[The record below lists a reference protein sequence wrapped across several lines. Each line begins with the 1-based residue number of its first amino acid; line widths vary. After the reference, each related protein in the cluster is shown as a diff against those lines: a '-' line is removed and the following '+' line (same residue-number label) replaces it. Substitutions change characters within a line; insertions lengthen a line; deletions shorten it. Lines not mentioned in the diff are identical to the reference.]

1 MGGVSQASR
10 FSFLIHGWC
19 SFCQDSDKLRC
30 RDDPWDVEGL
40 SCFGVSIGEEDEELN
55 EVARLCMLRDLDSL
69 AFSSDK
75 LVT

>member
-1 MGGVSQASR
+1 ML
-10 FSFLIHGWC
+10 LIGWC
-19 SFCQDSDKLRC
+19 FKSGGYFKYRAY
-30 RDDPWDVEGL
+30 G
-40 SCFGVSIGEEDEELN
+40 SCFGVSIGEEEDEELN